1 MLLNR
6 LVDSMDLRMHRR
18 RKMPVDHK
26 TETDKFELVNNGD
39 PLFDRHWEVF
49 VIKRDE
55 HTGEFRTQTVCC
67 DAILT

>member
-1 MLLNR
+1 
-6 LVDSMDLRMHRR
+6 
-18 RKMPVDHK
+18 MPVDHK

-39 PLFDRHWEVF
+39 PLFDRDWEVF